1 MDPAAPRK
9 NSMALLALF
18 FSIFIA
24 VIGAIG
30 FVSPAKL
37 IRFVRKFQSSAG
49 LYLAAGFRV
58 VFGLAL
64 FFAADS
70 SRAPEVIR
78 VVGIIVL
85 VSGLITPIFGLDR
98 FRRILN
104 WWSTRPAAFQR
115 VWAGFALAFG
125 LLCAYAVA
133 PCFPF

>member
-1 MDPAAPRK
+1 MVL
-9 NSMALLALF
+9 MALL
-18 FSIFIA
+18 FSIFIT

-37 IRFVRKFQSSAG
+37 IRFVRKFQISAG
-49 LYLAAGFRV
+49 LYLVAGFRV
-58 VFGLAL
+58 VFSLAL

-104 WWSTRPAAFQR
+104 WWSTRPATFQR

>member
-1 MDPAAPRK
+1 MV
-9 NSMALLALF
+9 LLALL

-24 VIGAIG
+24 AIGAIG

-37 IRFVRKFQSSAG
+37 FHMVRKFQSSTG
-49 LYLAAGFRV
+49 LYVAAAFRV
-58 VFGLAL
+58 VFGSAL
-64 FFAADS
+64 LFAADR

-78 VVGIIVL
+78 AVGIIVL
-85 VSGLITPIFGLDR
+85 VSGLITPLFGLDR

>member
-1 MDPAAPRK
+1 MVL
-9 NSMALLALF
+9 MALL
-18 FSIFIA
+18 FSIFIT